1 MTEIMPVPRN
11 SHITVLRPPSI
22 VWGVIFL
29 NLVGMWLTRGSDYD
43 YLMALLNIGGI
54 ALVVLATWI
63 GKNRHDRNHRD
74 DHL

>member
-1 MTEIMPVPRN
+1 MSKKATI
-11 SHITVLRPPSI
+11 I

>member
-1 MTEIMPVPRN
+1 MSKKATI
-11 SHITVLRPPSI
+11 I

-63 GKNRHDRNHRD
+63 GKTAMIGITATITCEGERACSAVE
-74 DHL
+74 